1 MAAARKIAAIL
12 LAPMYVVESGFP
24 ITSTFPKALI
34 AGTDFTNA
42 LNFLRSLPEPSV
54 PMCNKSFCG
63 GKEANPD
70 VQLALVRFN
79 VHGNLSP
86 YVVQRGGWVTNVDC
100 FLEKLSAMDFSGGG
114 FCDAAIAE
122 GLSEVLKMCPP
133 PNEGQTQQ
141 NNGFRRHCILVAGS
155 NPFPLPTIVYRPPD
169 DGEAQAKSSSYD
181 AETLVKSFKQCHVS
195 LSVICPR
202 QLLKLKSIY
211 NAGKRNHTAVDY
223 TIDIVTNPHY
233 LVLISEDFKS
243 ALVDVN
249 RLGIKTLPSVHSTSN
264 TKGASVSGTSSSCS
278 SSEWKSVPVQ
288 FIRCPSAYYD
298 SSITVMAEPATSSEA
313 TQVAKNTTHGL
324 ITSDIFDMS
333 WSLILHMSNQKDPKF
348 GQHANKKMKVSVQ
361 YDIPGTGRMMPAA
374 SSLQSSDS
382 GYVKV
387 WEAYQNSTAST
398 FEGLLG
404 KVDRLA
410 FVAMNQH
417 EIFEAMKQHNVCAVI
432 RLPSHVLMLSISDPG
447 TTWFGTLFPNE
458 EMVNLET
465 GTSGQQPLL
474 SQQQS
479 AATRKG

>member
-1 MAAARKIAAIL
+1 MADKKQLIV
-12 LAPMYVVESGFP
+12 VVEG
-24 ITSTFPKALI
+24 TAALGGHWRTI
-34 AGTDFTNA
+34 FSDY
-42 LNFLRSLPEPSV
+42 LQKLIR
-54 PMCNKSFCG
+54 SFCG

-387 WEAYQNSTAST
+387 WEGDLTGKRSNQIVFLARLQAYQNSTAST
-398 FEGLLG
+398 LLAEDWPSTMQIYEVTTLEKMHKNEGLLG

-417 EIFEAMKQHNVCAVI
+417 EIFEAMKQHNVLYGYHHTCLCCQYQI
-432 RLPSHVLMLSISDPG
+432 QELLGLEH
-447 TTWFGTLFPNE
+447 FFP
-458 EMVNLET
+458 M
-465 GTSGQQPLL
+465 
-474 SQQQS
+474 
-479 AATRKG
+479 RRW